1 MNLLF
6 RLLLLS
12 GLLLIGPEATCAA
25 EPVVRWDFGAEEQTP
40 LTAHGGVHRDVEGPR
55 SPTYPDFSEH
65 NTAVRLDGNGAR
77 LTLADPG
84 PNSPFDFTN
93 GDAITLEAWVNLREL
108 REGENRYIIGKGRT
122 GRSGFAPDNQNWA
135 LRVTGRNGKACL
147 NFLFASQ
154 PVTGGG
160 DEHWHRWTTGDGFV
174 PRTGWHHVAV
184 TYRFGEPE
192 SIQGWLNG
200 KRLSGRWDMG
210 GPTKQPPVNDDD
222 EVWIGSSMGGS
233 AAASW
238 NGGLDAV
245 AIHRQVLDEATLAK
259 RYRRE
264 GEITLVGL
272 APTVM
277 PQLGPLP
284 SDRVVVTFH
293 QDFPAHDRWLMED
306 ESWPAEAARWE
317 GDAFLLNQLP
327 LRFDDWGLR
336 TAWKAPVVV
345 RLAADVD
352 LPAGEQT
359 LLFRARGMARLWVD
373 GQLVGGTQP
382 LTGSPDGEE
391 PMTPVS
397 EPPAPGHRPVWHRE
411 QEVIGTVKIEQAG
424 PVRVVLEAIAGG
436 QRFRPEPGELT
447 VALRSS
453 DGQSYSLLRP
463 SGLGGAPLPLTD
475 EAVEAKLAEIALSM
489 NALNDATRRAAA
501 ASRDRYWAQ
510 RHAAAKQ
517 WVAEHQPPAVPQV
530 AGSAEHPI
538 DAFILARMEQAQSAA
553 GETPEE
559 EAQHFHAH
567 VLPILRSECFR
578 CHGDKD
584 QGGLRLH
591 SREAAIAG
599 GDSGLPAIEPG
610 EIEASELINRLRS
623 PYPEERMPPS
633 GAPLAEEKI
642 RVLEDWIA
650 AGANWPEIP
659 LSASQTTIPPVIE
672 DFAFLRRAYLDTVGV
687 VPSEAEARR
696 FADDL
701 SPDKRER
708 LIDRL
713 LEDPRWA
720 DHWMGYWQDVL
731 GENPTMLNATLN
743 STGPFR
749 WFLYDALRDDKP
761 VDRWVTELVMMR
773 GSAPEGGSA
782 GFAQASQND
791 SPFASKGHI
800 LAGAFLGIEMQC
812 ARCHDSPYHTT
823 SQQELFSLA
832 AMLAR
837 QPVSVPAS
845 STVPAA
851 FFEGKGHQSLIR
863 VTLKPGASVEP
874 TWHFAEVTGAED
886 TQRLRALMENPDDSR
901 ERLAAL
907 ITAPQNTRFAQVMV
921 NRLWRRLIGA
931 GIVEPP
937 HDWEGNAPSHPEL
950 LDWLAKELVAQGY
963 SLKHLTRLIMTSQL
977 YQREAIG
984 ENLAAPPLERLF
996 NAPERRRMT
1005 AEQIVD
1011 SFYVASGNQMNT
1023 EEMTIDPDGRRTAAS
1038 RNTFGKPHRSW
1049 MFVSMSN
1056 ERDRPSLT
1064 FPYAAMVEEVLT
1076 AFGWSADRQ
1085 SPATDRE
1092 QAPNVRQPAVI
1103 ANSYLTLWLTTA
1115 AHESKLAD
1123 LAVEAEDPAAL
1134 VDSIFLAFL
1143 TRLPNAEEK
1152 QRFTQEL
1159 AKGFNQRLV
1168 LSDPSQLPLSES
1180 WERLPQVTWSNHLR
1194 NEANSIQLEHARRV
1208 RQGPPADSRL
1218 EPQWRQRY
1226 EDFVWSVVNLR
1237 EFLWMP

>member
-1 MNLLF
+1 MSLFF
-6 RLLLLS
+6 RLLLLN
-12 GLLLIGPEATCAA
+12 GVLLMGAGAA
-25 EPVVRWDFGAEEQTP
+25 VADEPVARWDFGAEEQTP
-40 LTAHGGVHRDVEGPR
+40 LNLHGSVHRDVEGPR
-55 SPTYPDFSEH
+55 PPVYPDFSEH

-93 GDAITLEAWVNLREL
+93 GDEITLEAWVNVREL
-108 REGENRYIIGKGRT
+108 RDGESRYIIGKGRT
-122 GRSGFAPDNQNWA
+122 GRRGFAGDNQNWA
-135 LRVTGRNGKACL
+135 LRVTGQGGKACL
-147 NFLFASQ
+147 NFLFAST
-154 PVTGGG
+154 PVAGGG
-160 DEHWHRWTTGDGFV
+160 DRHWHRWTTTDGFV

-200 KRLSGRWDMG
+200 KQLPGRWDMG
-210 GPTKQPPVNDDD
+210 GPTKQPPINDDD
-222 EVWIGSSMGGS
+222 EIWIGSSMGGS
-233 AAASW
+233 AGVSW
-238 NGGLDAV
+238 NGGLDAI
-245 AIHRQVLDEATLAK
+245 AIHRRVLDEATLKK
-259 RYRRE
+259 RYRRV

-272 APTVM
+272 APPVM
-277 PQLGPLP
+277 PELGPLP

-293 QDFPAHDRWLMED
+293 PDFPAHDRWLMED

-327 LRFDDWGLR
+327 LRYDDWGLR

-345 RLAADVD
+345 RMAADVE

-359 LLFRARGMARLWVD
+359 LLFRSRGLARLWVD
-373 GQLVGGTQP
+373 GKLVGSTQP

-391 PMTPVS
+391 PMTPVA
-397 EPPAPGHRPVWHRE
+397 EPPAPGHRPAWHRQ
-411 QEVIGTVKIEQAG
+411 QEVIGTVEIKSAG

-436 QRFRPEPGELT
+436 QRFRPEPGELV

-453 DGQSYSLLRP
+453 DGQAYSLLRP
-463 SGLGGAPLPLTD
+463 TDWQQTELPLTD
-475 EAVEAKLAEIALSM
+475 PVVEAKLAEIEASL
-489 NALNDATRRAAA
+489 NAFNDATRRAAA
-501 ASRDRYWAQ
+501 ASRDAYWAS
-510 RHAAAKQ
+510 RHDAATQ
-517 WVAEHQPPAVPQV
+517 WVTDHQPPAIPKMP
-530 AGSAEHPI
+530 AAEHPI
-538 DAFILARMEQAQSAA
+538 DAFVLARIEQVKAA
-553 GETPEE
+553 ASSTPEA
-559 EAQHFHAH
+559 EAQHFHAQ

-591 SREAAIAG
+591 SRDAAIAG

-610 EIEASELINRLRS
+610 EAEASALINRLRS
-623 PYPEERMPPS
+623 DFAEERMPPS
-633 GAPLAEEKI
+633 GPPLAEEKI
-642 RVLEDWIA
+642 RILEDWIA
-650 AGANWPEIP
+650 SGAPWPEVP
-659 LSASQTTIPPVIE
+659 LSFSQTAIPAVV
-672 DFAFLRRAYLDTVGV
+672 DDLAFLRRAYLDTVGV
-687 VPSEAEARR
+687 VPTEAEIRE
-696 FADDL
+696 FSAD
-701 SPDKRER
+701 SAPDKRER
-708 LIDRL
+708 LIERL
-713 LEDPRWA
+713 LDDPRWA
-720 DHWMGYWQDVL
+720 DHWISYWQDVL
-731 GENPTMLNATLN
+731 AENPTMLNATLN

-749 WFLYDALRDDKP
+749 WFLYDALRDDKA

-773 GSAPEGGSA
+773 GTAPEGGSA
-782 GFAQASQND
+782 GFGQASQND
-791 SPFASKGHI
+791 APLASKGHI
-800 LAGAFLGIEMQC
+800 LAGAFLGMEMQC

-823 SQQELFSLA
+823 SQRELFSLA

-837 QPVSVPAS
+837 QPVSVPES

-851 FFEGKGHQSLIR
+851 FFEGKGHQSLIK
-863 VTLKPGASVEP
+863 VTLKPGESVQP

-886 TQRLRALMENPDDSR
+886 GPQLHALMENPDDPR

-907 ITAPQNTRFAQVMV
+907 ITAAQNRRFAQVIA
-921 NRLWRRLIGA
+921 NRLWRRLLGA

-937 HDWEGNAPSHPEL
+937 HDWEGNPPSHPEL
-950 LDWLAKELVAQGY
+950 LDWLAKDLVANQY
-963 SLKHLTRLIMTSQL
+963 SLKHLTKRIMTSQL

-984 ENLAAPPLERLF
+984 ENLAAAPQERLF

-1005 AEQIVD
+1005 AEQLVD
-1011 SFYVASGNQMNT
+1011 SFYVAAGQRMKV

-1085 SPATDRE
+1085 SPRTDRE
-1092 QAPNVRQPAVI
+1092 LAPNVRQPAVI
-1103 ANSYLTLWLTTA
+1103 ANSHLTLWLTSA
-1115 AHESKLAD
+1115 SHQSHLAD
-1123 LAVEAEDPAAL
+1123 LAVEAETPEAL
-1134 VDSIFLAFL
+1134 VDSIFLSFL

-1159 AKGFNQRLV
+1159 AEGFQQRLV
-1168 LSDPSQLPLSES
+1168 PADQRVQPPS

-1208 RQGPPADSRL
+1208 RQGPPADPRL
-1218 EPQWRQRY
+1218 QPEWRQRY